1 MIDTLSP
8 IPVWMR
14 VPRSCMS
21 GGQTGQKLPS
31 VRFCRLGRIN
41 GLVAINLRIVG
52 NPGIGTTIK
61 ES

>member
-8 IPVWMR
+8 IPVWMMVTSKLHER
-14 VPRSCMS
+14 
-21 GGQTGQKLPS
+21 GQTGQTLPS

-61 ES
+61 EC